1 MLFSSYNRL
10 NCEDRPA
17 GDVLYHLEVGAST
30 NVEVDTVSLS
40 FTEQSKSREQNFQI
54 VFSPSL
60 TSLMIVTIYRPFT
73 QKIAI
78 SHSETE
84 SC

>member
-17 GDVLYHLEVGAST
+17 GDVLYHFQVGAST
-30 NVEVDTVSLS
+30 NVGVNTVSLS

-60 TSLMIVTIYRPFT
+60 MIVTIYRPFM